1 MGIEDVICGIISVLM
16 VMMTVTMHYEIKR
29 FIWNIL
35 PRLKRWPC
43 LMMNFIILTLMAG
56 HTISIWMYGITYWVL
71 DKYLGIHGL
80 GGQHEDG
87 FISYIY
93 FSAATYSSLGLGDIY
108 PLGALRM
115 LMTVEVINGLLMI
128 GLSVTLTYFVM
139 ERFWR
144 MHNPRSTNEDASPTN
159 DSL

>member
-1 MGIEDVICGIISVLM
+1 MGIEDVICAIISVLM
-16 VMMTVTMHYEIKR
+16 VMITVTMHYEIKR

-35 PRLKRWPC
+35 PRLKRRPR

-71 DKYLGIHGL
+71 DKHLGIHGL
-80 GGQHEDG
+80 GGQHEDS
-87 FISYIY
+87 FISYI
-93 FSAATYSSLGLGDIY
+93 FSAATYSSLGLGDIF

-115 LMTVEVINGLLMI
+115 LMTVEVVNGLLMI

-144 MHNPRSTNEDASPTN
+144 MHNPRKNEADTAPTN
-159 DSL
+159 DIL